1 MDYIGKLAREI
12 KKRDNVEQFGIIVG
26 VVADIEENEETG
38 EKKYKLSTQINGS
51 TIIIEDFLILD
62 GVITSLKKKD
72 KIIIMVTSNNQNF
85 VVLNKYDSVVNGIVE

>member
-85 VVLNKYDSVVNGIVE
+85 VVLSKYDSVVNGIVE